1 MAKGKLC
8 PLCEEHRFHP
18 NEEEGWRDCW
28 SCGFIGWRL
37 TDPIKSGGGMGY
49 RCVDCTEHTLYR
61 LIDLPGVDLYKCS
74 TCLFVGVKPPDK
86 K

>member
-1 MAKGKLC
+1 
-8 PLCEEHRFHP
+8 
-18 NEEEGWRDCW
+18 
-28 SCGFIGWRL
+28 
-37 TDPIKSGGGMGY
+37 MGY